1 MSIYDQFMSQ
11 NLKIRVLK
19 SKTVA
24 ASRGA
29 WGHCRRLCPPPTF
42 PPSQKEKMAKI
53 SYFWQFF
60 DICPLRYAFCPPDAS
75 TKYFSGAAT
84 GQKTTKLGFSG
95 KLNSVFI
102 KNKIDHR
109 LRYKKKKKE
118 KKKII
123 VWLSSTTFFEKGW
136 AGRISVF
143 KEIWLN
149 ISLLMTKKYE
159 KPCLKFKKPQN

>member
-24 ASRGA
+24 ASRGGMGA
-29 WGHCRRLCPPPTF
+29 LSEALPPTF

-75 TKYFSGAAT
+75 TKNFLVPPLV
-84 GQKTTKLGFSG
+84 KKLPNLGFSG
-95 KLNSVFI
+95 S
-102 KNKIDHR
+102 
-109 LRYKKKKKE
+109 
-118 KKKII
+118 
-123 VWLSSTTFFEKGW
+123 
-136 AGRISVF
+136 
-143 KEIWLN
+143 
-149 ISLLMTKKYE
+149 
-159 KPCLKFKKPQN
+159 